1 MPEGV
6 LRDLFGNPSDGSFM
20 AWVADDGIWAGLI
33 ALAAIAVWYIL
44 RIYLHRLLLTA
55 ASALEDQGMG
65 HVNDRIQSFVLFLTE
80 GPMLLILVGG
90 PFGLWIAHVLNQ
102 NVAPIWEA
110 IGEGFLSV
118 GDDIRPR
125 IIPIFVIWAVAYVA
139 IRLLRRLVP
148 SAMGRL
154 VLTEGEDPGL
164 PNSSSNRAQELR
176 AQTLSG
182 VIVYALTILVW
193 AIAIFSVLSEIGV
206 PIGPMIAG
214 FGIAGIAV
222 GFGAQSMVKDM
233 IAGFFI
239 VAENQYRT
247 GDVVS
252 IAGIAGSVESIILR
266 RTVLRDLDGKVH
278 VVPNGEI
285 SVASN
290 YTKFWSRINLNV
302 GVAYKENMDFVFDIL
317 NEIGM
322 ELSGEDYWAEKIID
336 PPQVLRID
344 SFDDSQ
350 ITIKMLGVC
359 RPLTQ
364 WEIAGELRKRI
375 KDRFDAEGIEIPFPH
390 QTIYWGVGAHPSK
403 GNQGDEDVHAD
414 AETLSDMDMSE
425 EERREALIESTLTA
439 EVERRSRPNPRSLER
454 LSELD
459 DISRQ
464 IRQRSKPAYLNDEDD
479 EEHRPNP
486 RSNERLA
493 ELDRLARQQATRRRK
508 VDPDE
513 VDKDD
518 GED

>member
-1 MPEGV
+1 M
-6 LRDLFGNPSDGSFM
+6 RDLFGNPSDGSFL
-20 AWVADDGIWAGLI
+20 AWVADEGIWAGLI
-33 ALAAIAVWYIL
+33 AIAAIIVWFVL
-44 RIYLHRLLLTA
+44 RIYLHRLLRSG
-55 ASALEDQGMG
+55 ASALEVQGMG
-65 HVNDRIQSFVLFLTE
+65 HVNDRAQAFVLFLTE
-80 GPMLLILVGG
+80 GPMLLILVGV
-90 PFGLWIAHVLNQ
+90 PFGLWIAAVLDQ
-102 NVAPIWEA
+102 NVAPIWDA
-110 IGEGFLSV
+110 IGGGFLSI
-118 GDDIRPR
+118 GRDIQPHIVP
-125 IIPIFVIWAVAYVA
+125 IIIIWAAAYVG
-139 IRLLRRLVP
+139 IRLLKRLVP
-148 SAMGRL
+148 IAMSQL

-176 AQTLSG
+176 AATLSG
-182 VIVYALTILVW
+182 VIIYALAILVW
-193 AIAIFSVLSEIGV
+193 AIAIFSILSEIGV

-252 IAGIAGSVESIILR
+252 IAGIAGSVESINLR

-278 VVPNGEI
+278 VVPNGQI

-302 GVAYKENMDFVFDIL
+302 GVAYKENMDHVFEVL

-336 PPQVLRID
+336 PPQVLRLD

-364 WEIAGELRKRI
+364 WEITGELRKRI
-375 KDRFDAEGIEIPFPH
+375 KDRFDEEGIEIPFPH
-390 QTIYWGVGAHPSK
+390 QTIYWGEGAHPTK
-403 GNQGDEDVHAD
+403 GNQGSEAVKTQAEMLNELDMPEDARRTALRESALN
-414 AETLSDMDMSE
+414 AE
-425 EERREALIESTLTA
+425 A
-439 EVERRSRPNPRSLER
+439 ERRSRPNPRSLER
-454 LSELD
+454 LTELD

-464 IRQRSKPAYLNDEDD
+464 IRQRSRPAYLNDEDED
-479 EEHRPNP
+479 EHRPNP
-486 RSNERLA
+486 RSSERMA
-493 ELDRLARQQATRRRK
+493 ELDRMARQQASRRRK
-508 VDPDE
+508 MDPDE
-513 VDKDD
+513 VDEDD
-518 GED
+518 SEG

>member
-1 MPEGV
+1 
-6 LRDLFGNPSDGSFM
+6 
-20 AWVADDGIWAGLI
+20 
-33 ALAAIAVWYIL
+33 
-44 RIYLHRLLLTA
+44 
-55 ASALEDQGMG
+55 
-65 HVNDRIQSFVLFLTE
+65 
-80 GPMLLILVGG
+80 
-90 PFGLWIAHVLNQ
+90 
-102 NVAPIWEA
+102 
-110 IGEGFLSV
+110 
-118 GDDIRPR
+118 
-125 IIPIFVIWAVAYVA
+125 
-139 IRLLRRLVP
+139 
-148 SAMGRL
+148 

-164 PNSSSNRAQELR
+164 PNSSSDRAQELR

-182 VIVYALTILVW
+182 VITYVLTILVW
-193 AIAIFSVLSEIGV
+193 AVAIFSVLSEIGV

-247 GDVVS
+247 GDVIS
-252 IAGIAGSVESIILR
+252 IAGIAGSVESINLR

-302 GVAYKENMDFVFDIL
+302 GVAYKENMDHVFDIL

-336 PPQVLRID
+336 PPQVLRLD

-375 KDRFDAEGIEIPFPH
+375 KDRFDEEGIEIPFPH

-414 AETLSDMDMSE
+414 AESLNDLEMPE
-425 EERREALIESTLTA
+425 EARREALRESALTA
-439 EVERRSRPNPRSLER
+439 ETERRSRPNPRSLER
-454 LSELD
+454 LTELD

-464 IRQRSKPAYLNDEDD
+464 IRQRSRPAFLNEEDED
-479 EEHRPNP
+479 EHRPNP
-486 RSNERLA
+486 RSTERMA
-493 ELDRLARQQATRRRK
+493 ELDQMAREQALRRRK
-508 VDPDE
+508 IDPDE
-513 VDKDD
+513 VARDD
-518 GED
+518 G

>member
-1 MPEGV
+1 M
-6 LRDLFGNPSDGSFM
+6 RDLFGNPSDGSFQ
-20 AWVADDGIWAGLI
+20 AWVADEGIWAGLI
-33 ALAAIAVWYIL
+33 ALAAIVVWFVL
-44 RIYLHRLLLTA
+44 RVYLHRLLRSG

-65 HVNDRIQSFVLFLTE
+65 RVNDRVQSFVLFLSE
-80 GPMLLILVGG
+80 GPMLLIIVGI
-90 PFGLWIAHVLNQ
+90 PFGLWIASVLDQ
-102 NVAPIWEA
+102 NVSPIWDA
-110 IGEGFLSV
+110 IGEGFLSI
-118 GDDIRPR
+118 GDGIRPH
-125 IIPIFVIWAVAYVA
+125 IIPVFVIWAAAYVA
-139 IRLLRRLVP
+139 IRLLKRMVP
-148 SAMGRL
+148 IAMGQL

-176 AQTLSG
+176 AATLSG
-182 VIVYALTILVW
+182 VITYALAILVW

-252 IAGIAGSVESIILR
+252 IAGIAGSVESINLR

-302 GVAYKENMDFVFDIL
+302 GVAYKENMDHVFEIL
-317 NEIGM
+317 NDIGM

-336 PPQVLRID
+336 PPQVLRLD

-375 KDRFDAEGIEIPFPH
+375 KDRFDEEGIEIPFPH

-403 GNQGDEDVHAD
+403 GNQGSEDVNTQT
-414 AETLSDMDMSE
+414 EMLNELDMPEDV
-425 EERREALIESTLTA
+425 RREALRESALNA
-439 EVERRSRPNPRSLER
+439 EAERRSRPNPRSLER
-454 LSELD
+454 LTELG

-464 IRQRSKPAYLNDEDD
+464 IRQRSRPAFLTNEDD
-479 EEHRPNP
+479 EEHRPTP
-486 RSNERLA
+486 GSSERVA
-493 ELDRLARQQATRRRK
+493 ELDQMAREQATRRRK

-513 VDKDD
+513 VDEDD
-518 GED
+518 GEG

>member
-1 MPEGV
+1 MRE
-6 LRDLFGNPSDGSFM
+6 LFGNPSDGSFL
-20 AWVADDGIWAGLI
+20 AWVADEGIWAGLI
-33 ALAAIAVWYIL
+33 ALAALIVWFIL
-44 RIYLHRLLLTA
+44 RIYLHRLLRSGA
-55 ASALEDQGMG
+55 AALEEQGMG
-65 HVNDRIQSFVLFLTE
+65 HVSDRVQSSVLFLSE
-80 GPMLLILVGG
+80 GPMLLILVGV
-90 PFGLWIAHVLNQ
+90 PFGLWIAHVLDQ
-102 NVAPIWEA
+102 NVSPIWDA

-118 GDDIRPR
+118 GEGIQPHV
-125 IIPIFVIWAVAYVA
+125 IPIVVIWVVAYVA
-139 IRLLRRLVP
+139 IRLLKRLVP
-148 SAMGRL
+148 PAMDRL
-154 VLTEGEDPGL
+154 VMTEGEDPGL

-182 VIVYALTILVW
+182 VIVYALAILVW

-252 IAGIAGSVESIILR
+252 IAGIAGSVESINLR

-302 GVAYKENMDFVFDIL
+302 GVAYKENMDHVFEIL

-322 ELSGEDYWAEKIID
+322 ELSGEDYWEEKIID
-336 PPQVLRID
+336 PPQVLRLD

-390 QTIYWGVGAHPSK
+390 QTIYWGVGAHPSR
-403 GNQGDEDVHAD
+403 GNQGSEDVHAD
-414 AETLSDMDMSE
+414 AETLQELDMPEDA
-425 EERREALIESTLTA
+425 RREALRESALTA
-439 EVERRSRPNPRSLER
+439 EAERRSRPNPRSLER
-454 LSELD
+454 LTELD

-464 IRQRSKPAYLNDEDD
+464 IRQRSRPAFLNTEEDEDG

-486 RSNERLA
+486 RSAERMA
-493 ELDRLARQQATRRRK
+493 ELDRMALEQSSERRK
-508 VDPDE
+508 VDPDG

-518 GED
+518 GDG

>member
-1 MPEGV
+1 
-6 LRDLFGNPSDGSFM
+6 
-20 AWVADDGIWAGLI
+20 
-33 ALAAIAVWYIL
+33 
-44 RIYLHRLLLTA
+44 
-55 ASALEDQGMG
+55 
-65 HVNDRIQSFVLFLTE
+65 
-80 GPMLLILVGG
+80 
-90 PFGLWIAHVLNQ
+90 
-102 NVAPIWEA
+102 
-110 IGEGFLSV
+110 
-118 GDDIRPR
+118 
-125 IIPIFVIWAVAYVA
+125 
-139 IRLLRRLVP
+139 
-148 SAMGRL
+148 

-176 AQTLSG
+176 AATLSG
-182 VIVYALTILVW
+182 VITYALAILVW

-252 IAGIAGSVESIILR
+252 IAGIAGSVEGINLR

-302 GVAYKENMDFVFDIL
+302 GVAYKENMDHVFEIL
-317 NEIGM
+317 NDIGM

-336 PPQVLRID
+336 PPQVLRLD

-375 KDRFDAEGIEIPFPH
+375 KDRFDEEGIEIPFPH

-403 GNQGDEDVHAD
+403 GNQGSEDVNTQT
-414 AETLSDMDMSE
+414 EMLNELDMPEDV
-425 EERREALIESTLTA
+425 RRESALNA
-439 EVERRSRPNPRSLER
+439 EAERRSRPNPRSLER
-454 LSELD
+454 LTELG

-464 IRQRSKPAYLNDEDD
+464 IRQRSRPAFLTNEDD
-479 EEHRPNP
+479 EEHRPTP
-486 RSNERLA
+486 GSSERVA
-493 ELDRLARQQATRRRK
+493 ELDQMAREQATRRRK

-513 VDKDD
+513 VDEDD
-518 GED
+518 GEG